1 LVEKTDQ
8 DILLSEDEDFL
19 RKQPF
24 STAIATKEAA
34 NFPTSIKNYS
44 AARKQYLT
52 KENKMSRLQ
61 FVRRYLNHN
70 EL

>member
-19 RKQPF
+19 REQPF

-34 NFPTSIKNYS
+34 NFPASI
-44 AARKQYLT
+44 
-52 KENKMSRLQ
+52 
-61 FVRRYLNHN
+61 
-70 EL
+70 

>member
-34 NFPTSIKNYS
+34 SIKNYS